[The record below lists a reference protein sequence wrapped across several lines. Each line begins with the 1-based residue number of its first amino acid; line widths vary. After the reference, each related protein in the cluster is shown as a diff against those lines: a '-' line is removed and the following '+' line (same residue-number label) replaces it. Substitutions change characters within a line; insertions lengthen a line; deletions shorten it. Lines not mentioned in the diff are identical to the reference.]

1 MEDRSRR
8 NNVGLDGFPQV
19 NENTWYKFEEQVQ
32 EVFSKKVR
40 SENSKIERADRT
52 KRNKNNK
59 GSNTRTICRLQNHKE
74 KEFVPRNRKKLKGS
88 NIFINED
95 FCFEATKQ

>member
-32 EVFSKKVR
+32 EVFSEKVR

-59 GSNTRTICRLQNHKE
+59 AVTQEPFADYRITKKRSLCHETG
-74 KEFVPRNRKKLKGS
+74 RN
-88 NIFINED
+88 
-95 FCFEATKQ
+95 